1 MVSKICTD
9 PGYTTLAFTLAP
21 IIITMLRLFRPS
33 LRGFFTFIAICC
45 LAYAATAFNEHS
57 LATIFTI
64 AASIL
69 TLLWKL
75 VTWLI
80 IRCRLCRLGPRYTTA
95 PSSFVESTSGTH
107 AIPATTT
114 AVVSRRQGFTLAQ
127 GSLVPD
133 VKKMVLNGRV
143 AARKG
148 LVTLR
153 RYGWKT
159 K

>member
-9 PGYTTLAFTLAP
+9 PGYTTLAFTMAP
-21 IIITMLRLFRPS
+21 ILITLLRLFRPS
-33 LRGFFTFIAICC
+33 LRGFFTLIAIAC

-57 LATIFTI
+57 FATVFTI

-75 VTWLI
+75 ITWCI
-80 IRCRLCRLGPRYTTA
+80 IRCRLCRLGPRYITA
-95 PSSFVESTSGTH
+95 PSSFIESTSGTH
-107 AIPATTT
+107 AINAGST

-133 VKKMVLNGRV
+133 VKKMVLNGKV

-159 K
+159 R